1 MAIAAAGAFLGIHN
15 HGGTIIVEG
24 DVDRCAGADQVKGMI
39 VVKGKVSKILPS
51 FKRLGEVD
59 EIQLLNGEKI
69 TGKFIEYS
77 GDHSVKKNHSVISK
91 KTGELN
97 MGVNGR
103 IYLAA
108 EWFILLLIFFSILI
122 LNFYK

>member
-1 MAIAAAGAFLGIHN
+1 MDGEFRFGGERIFVNFENNYLIPCLREAGVYDSQL
-15 HGGTIIVEG
+15 
-24 DVDRCAGADQVKGMI
+24 
-39 VVKGKVSKILPS
+39 KVSDVSIWFHEDFSIKE
-51 FKRLGEVD
+51 RLGEVD
-59 EIQLLNGEKI
+59 EIQLFNGEKI
-69 TGKFIEYS
+69 RGKFIEYS

-108 EWFILLLIFFSILI
+108 E
-122 LNFYK
+122 